1 MQYNNRSIVLA
12 ELIGLRARV
21 IDCLDR
27 KQRGL
32 EGLVIDETKNSIVLQ
47 CDEGTKRVIKAIST
61 FRFYSGRRSFVVRG
75 EEINFRSYERLE
87 KGMKF
92 YKKRASE

>member
-32 EGLVIDETKNSIVLQ
+32 EGLVIDETKNSIVLEVS
-47 CDEGTKRVIKAIST
+47 DGKKRVIKAIST

-75 EEINFRSYERLE
+75 EEINFRPYERLE